1 VWFRFVW
8 RINLWPL
15 NHWKT
20 TVGTS
25 WSLCMYACMC
35 LCMKVCPCLIKTIVA
50 RFTPH
55 LAQPEF
61 CATWHRST
69 PLDPDLSQPN
79 QYTSSH
85 LIICYIP
92 SKANCCGE
100 KRNHLF
106 NRTCC
111 YAASSFRR
119 LSRLQ
124 RPHNLDKDWP
134 LSECSPI
141 FSTEIVR
148 FSCFIVMVTYTEQ
161 FLGLNVYKIS
171 CNITLVS
178 SD

>member
-1 VWFRFVW
+1 MQLGTEVR
-8 RINLWPL
+8 
-15 NHWKT
+15 HWT
-20 TVGTS
+20 LTS
-25 WSLCMYACMC
+25 ASR
-35 LCMKVCPCLIKTIVA
+35 TS
-50 RFTPH
+50 THPH
-55 LAQPEF
+55 I
-61 CATWHRST
+61 
-69 PLDPDLSQPN
+69 
-79 QYTSSH
+79 
-85 LIICYIP
+85 IICYIP

-134 LSECSPI
+134 LSECSLI

-161 FLGLNVYKIS
+161 FLGLNVHKIS

-178 SD
+178 SDWFTVLARNTGIRGFNIHSISS